1 MQLQIRS
8 KNIRLHADNRDTME
22 RRVQFALNRFD
33 GQISSVIVGLED
45 LNGPRKGVDKQ
56 CRLVVRIP
64 NCGKITIE
72 ETSHNALAAVA
83 LAANR
88 AGQVVGRALQRR
100 RRTWHCRTSIYS
112 MSPEPEPPQSLH
124 IETNVPSGAQQQEF
138 A

>member
-8 KNIRLHADNRDTME
+8 KNFRLHVDDRDTME
-22 RRVQFALNRFD
+22 RRIQFALNRFD

-45 LNGPRKGVDKQ
+45 LNGPREGVDKQ
-56 CRLVVRIP
+56 CRLVVRMP

-83 LAANR
+83 SAADR
-88 AGQVVGRALQRR
+88 AGQVVSRTLQRR
-100 RRTWHCRTSIYS
+100 RSSRHCRTSIYP
-112 MSPEPEPPQSLH
+112 MSPEPELPQSLH
-124 IETNVPSGAQQQEF
+124 IETNVPSEAQQQEF